1 MRSSFRKLVLSLASV
16 LLLFAN
22 GVDAGSAE
30 LDRAIEKYYAG
41 YPEQAIDMI
50 KPLATSG
57 DVDAQ
62 LLLGNILYGL
72 SGSSRAGA
80 AEDPARWYR
89 MAAGQDSAQANYA
102 LGAIHNNNWLKSH
115 RREDAELAQRY
126 FQKAVDLGYT
136 RARAPLTRL
145 AAQFNPEKK
154 LNSLTYTNSSFDSKR
169 KPPAKPKKDSKK
181 NSKKLPPRSALAD
194 FKPSDDPTA
203 DATKLLALLKEI
215 GYIGDSNGAARP
227 DNNWLD
233 ETTLSRLLAG
243 IESADEIVGN
253 LVNLLDHLQ
262 SPAEPR
268 QAPGSN

>member
-1 MRSSFRKLVLSLASV
+1 MRSSFRKFTLCLAPAF
-16 LLLFAN
+16 LLFAN

-72 SGSSRAGA
+72 SGSSRISA
-80 AEDPARWYR
+80 AENPARWYR
-89 MAAGQDSAQANYA
+89 MAARQDSAQANYA
-102 LGAIHNNNWLKSH
+102 LGAIHNNNWLKS
-115 RREDAELAQRY
+115 RKREDADLAQRY

-136 RARAPLTRL
+136 RARAPLNKL
-145 AAQFNPEKK
+145 AAQFNPEQK

-169 KPPAKPKKDSKK
+169 KLPTKPEKTPKK
-181 NSKKLPPRSALAD
+181 NSGKLPASSALAD
-194 FKPSDDPTA
+194 FKPSDDPAA
-203 DATKLLALLKEI
+203 DARKLLALLKEI

-243 IESADEIVGN
+243 IESADEIVGD

-262 SPAEPR
+262 SPTEPD